1 MPFPNTDLSEAI
13 TYCNRKVKG
22 TSLVRIF
29 GTRCLAVIIVRCLSS
44 RNRFHNRF
52 PVIFRLTINRL

>member
-1 MPFPNTDLSEAI
+1 MPPPNTDLSEAI

-29 GTRCLAVIIVRCLSS
+29 RHTLSGGYHREMLKQQES
-44 RNRFHNRF
+44 I
-52 PVIFRLTINRL
+52 P